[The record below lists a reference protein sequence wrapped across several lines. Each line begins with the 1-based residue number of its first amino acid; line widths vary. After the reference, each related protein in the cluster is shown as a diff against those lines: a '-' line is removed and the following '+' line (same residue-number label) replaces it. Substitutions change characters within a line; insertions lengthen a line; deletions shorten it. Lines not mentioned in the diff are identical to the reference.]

1 MISNSRNKLHQTT
14 YKDFFLALYM
24 VFISDEFI
32 LVIGGEV
39 GNYGDASYIS
49 DLATLISPNPAEAP
63 VPECIRNLTNFPLE
77 IYGGAAAVI
86 GKTSEVISM
95 QHYRAEKWS

>member
-1 MISNSRNKLHQTT
+1 
-14 YKDFFLALYM
+14 M

-95 QHYRAEKWS
+95 QHYRAEKCSQN

>member
-1 MISNSRNKLHQTT
+1 
-14 YKDFFLALYM
+14 M
-24 VFISDEFI
+24 VLLPDEFI

-86 GKTSEVISM
+86 GKAKR
-95 QHYRAEKWS
+95 RAPGCANAAGKPSQKW